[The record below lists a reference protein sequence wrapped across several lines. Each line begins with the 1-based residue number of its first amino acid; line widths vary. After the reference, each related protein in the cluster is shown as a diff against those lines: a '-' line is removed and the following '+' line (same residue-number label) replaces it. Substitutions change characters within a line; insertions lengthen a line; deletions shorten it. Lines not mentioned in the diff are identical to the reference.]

1 MRAIHPAFW
10 LGIRA
15 ELPILLGV
23 IPFGVIY
30 GVSALAAGLSPVQA
44 QAMSAIVF
52 AGSAQFVLTQL
63 FAAGATPFV
72 MVLTVFVVNLRHLLY
87 SASVAP
93 HLQSLSRGW
102 QIFLSYLLTDEA
114 YVVAITHFVKESSV
128 VAKGWF
134 LAGAGLALWSTW
146 QLSTLAGIVLGQQL
160 PDSIPLD
167 FALALTFI
175 AIVVPIIRD
184 RAGAA
189 AAVVAGIVMV
199 LAANAPL
206 KLGLVIA
213 AVAGMGA
220 GLLLDRSNGEETH
233 G

>member
-1 MRAIHPAFW
+1 MRLLHPAFW
-10 LGIRA
+10 LGVRA

-63 FAAGATPFV
+63 IAGGATPVV
-72 MVLTVFVVNLRHLLY
+72 MILTVLVVNLRHLLY

-93 HLQSLSRGW
+93 HLQTLSRGW
-102 QIFLSYLLTDEA
+102 QILLAYLLTDEA
-114 YVVAITHFVKESSV
+114 YVVAITNFVKESSV

-146 QLSTLAGIVLGQQL
+146 QLSTLAGVVLGQQL
-160 PDSIPLD
+160 PASIPLD
-167 FALALTFI
+167 FALPLTFI
-175 AIVVPIIRD
+175 AIVVPAIRD
-184 RAGAA
+184 RGGAVA
-189 AAVVAGIVMV
+189 ALVAGVVMV
-199 LAANAPL
+199 LAVNAPL

-213 AVAGMGA
+213 AVAGMAA
-220 GLLLDRSNGEETH
+220 GVLFDRSEAEEV
-233 G
+233 